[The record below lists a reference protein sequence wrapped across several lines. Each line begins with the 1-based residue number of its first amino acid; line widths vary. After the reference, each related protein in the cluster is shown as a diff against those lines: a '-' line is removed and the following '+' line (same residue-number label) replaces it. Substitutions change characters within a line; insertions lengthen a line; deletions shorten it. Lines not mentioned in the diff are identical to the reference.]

1 MTTTP
6 EQPNKNRSYAIILIP
21 LVLLIAFAVIFLA
34 ELMNVDTSTTGDDT
48 TPVVEQYVEEVTALL
63 ENADPARGET
73 LMVQQCNACH
83 VIGAVNHIAPPFEGV
98 ADRAAT
104 RRPPMSAETYIYE
117 SIVYPEAYIVE
128 GFMNSMPINYRDQY
142 NDQDLGDIM
151 AYLLTLHEP

>member
-34 ELMNVDTSTTGDDT
+34 ELMNVDTSITGDDT
-48 TPVVEQYVEEVTALL
+48 TPVAERYVEEVAALL

-73 LMVQQCNACH
+73 LMVQCNACH